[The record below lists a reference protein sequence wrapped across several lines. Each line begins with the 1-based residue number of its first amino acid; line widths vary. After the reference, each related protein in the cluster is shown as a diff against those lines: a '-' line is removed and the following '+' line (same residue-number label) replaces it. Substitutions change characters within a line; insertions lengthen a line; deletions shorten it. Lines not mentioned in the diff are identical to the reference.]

1 MKTFNSEDRLKLHPK
16 SSKTLESFWKNN
28 FNLINTF
35 DYIIIGKPFGCNC
48 ILESFDIKDYPRI
61 GIEHDLIDKIYY
73 ADYTLG
79 NSLGIAQGIN
89 IAEPDK
95 KVFVLL
101 SDAQLNMGSIIE
113 AFISIPKMCKNI
125 TVFVDLNRTGSKGPL
140 TFFPDEKFNGW
151 NVFYRK
157 RDTRFLTNEG
167 LNLVYFNTSQL
178 NITEV

>member
-1 MKTFNSEDRLKLHPK
+1 MKIFNSEDRLKLHPK

-48 ILESFDIKDYPRI
+48 ILESLVIREYPRI

-79 NSLGIAQGIN
+79 NSLGIAQGVN

-125 TVFVDLNRTGSKGPL
+125 TVFVDLNRSGSKGPL
-140 TFFPDEKFNGW
+140 TFLPNLEFNGW
-151 NVFYRK
+151 NTIFLFY
-157 RDTRFLTNEG
+157 NEIFHSNTG
-167 LNLVYFNTSQL
+167 LNLVFFNTSE
-178 NITEV
+178 IV

>member
-1 MKTFNSEDRLKLHPK
+1 MKTFNSEERLKLHPK

-28 FNLINTF
+28 FNLIKTF

-48 ILESFDIKDYPRI
+48 ILESFNIKNYPRI
-61 GIEHDLIDKIYY
+61 GIEHDLIDKIHY

-79 NSLGIAQGIN
+79 NSLGIAQGVN

-113 AFISIPKMCKNI
+113 AFISIPKTCK
-125 TVFVDLNRTGSKGPL
+125 NRTGSKGPL
-140 TFFPDEKFNGW
+140 TFFPDEEFNGW

-157 RDTRFLTNEG
+157 HDTRFLTNEG
-167 LNLVYFNTSQL
+167 LNLVYFNTSGL
-178 NITEV
+178 DIK

>member
-1 MKTFNSEDRLKLHPK
+1 MKNFNNEDRLKFHPK

-28 FNLINTF
+28 FKFIEKF

-48 ILESFDIKDYPRI
+48 ILESLGIREYPRI
-61 GIEHDLIDKIYY
+61 GIEHDLIKKIHY

-113 AFISIPKMCKNI
+113 SLISIPLMCENI
-125 TVFVDLNRTGSKGPL
+125 TVFVDYNLSGSKGPL
-140 TFFPDEKFNGW
+140 TFLPNLEFDGW
-151 NVFYRK
+151 NVE
-157 RDTRFLTNEG
+157 FLDYDIKYKNSEG
-167 LNLVYFNTSQL
+167 LNLVFYKTNEL
-178 NITEV
+178 NITKV

>member
-1 MKTFNSEDRLKLHPK
+1 MKTFSSEERLKLHPK

-28 FNLINTF
+28 FNLIKTF

-48 ILESFDIKDYPRI
+48 ILESLGIREYPRI
-61 GIEHDLIDKIYY
+61 GIEHDLID
-73 ADYTLG
+73 
-79 NSLGIAQGIN
+79 SLGIAQGVN
-89 IAEPDK
+89 IAETDK

-113 AFISIPKMCKNI
+113 AFISIPKTCKNI

-140 TFFPDEKFNGW
+140 TFFPDEEFNGW

-157 RDTRFLTNEG
+157 HDSRFLINEG
-167 LNLVYFNTSQL
+167 LNLVYFNTSGL
-178 NITEV
+178 DIK